1 MVDVIDAQSYPF
13 TNAPS
18 VIYSITQINCY
29 MVVLKVLKLTD
40 NRMLTEAI
48 AGPLGVLVVAAA
60 VVNEGDPRRRLVAA
74 AVVNECDPR
83 RRLVLCG
90 GLVASG
96 VVVVV
101 VVVVAAQSTRNHSAI
116 IALLV

>member
-74 AVVNECDPR
+74 AVVNEGDPR
-83 RRLVLCG
+83 RRLVAAAVVNECDPCG

-101 VVVVAAQSTRNHSAI
+101 VVVVEKITK
-116 IALLV
+116 

>member
-74 AVVNECDPR
+74 AVVNECDP
-83 RRLVLCG
+83 CG

-101 VVVVAAQSTRNHSAI
+101 VVVVAAHSTRNHSAI

>member
-74 AVVNECDPR
+74 AVVNECDP
-83 RRLVLCG
+83 CG